1 MSLSRR
7 HDPRL
12 DEPRWSAGPPA
23 GRRAVLVRALLVLG
37 VPLAAWYFGWLL
49 QPERVGHPMLFALL
63 VTAELFNLVQAV
75 GFWWTASTD
84 SRRAPPIALGRT
96 PEVDVF
102 VPVYGEPVEVVEPT
116 VALATSMEGARVRV
130 HLLDDGGDDEMEALA
145 RRAGAVYHRR
155 AGSAGAKAGNINA
168 ALARTSGE
176 FVVILDCDHVPSR
189 RFLTET
195 LGHMSEERVAFVQT
209 PQYYANHDEG
219 PVARAAWGQQA
230 LFFGAIA
237 RGKGKLDSIFCCGT
251 NVLFRRSALE
261 QAGGFPT
268 HSVTEDF
275 ELSVELHQRGW
286 RSVYVPEV
294 LASGLGPE
302 DMASYVS
309 QQQRWA
315 RGCLAGARSVF
326 RARLPRKVRAQYLLS
341 SMYFLSGWTL
351 LIYMSFP
358 VIRILTG
365 AQPIAAGSADQFLMH
380 FVPYFVVALGA
391 VAMAGAGSY
400 TFAAFALSAST
411 FWIHVQATLRALTG
425 RRGGFVVT
433 PKQGEGGRQPRVV
446 VPALVTVGA
455 LIAVAG
461 YGLAKDRSPST
472 LNNIAFA
479 ALHIAVLLAGA
490 WPALRGAGA
499 HSEAAERRRRERAG
513 ARQAPARRS
522 RGPRRVAGRSV

>member
-1 MSLSRR
+1 MSPRR
-7 HDPRL
+7 RDPRL
-12 DEPRWSAGPPA
+12 DEPRWSAGPPS

-37 VPLAAWYFGWLL
+37 LPLAAWYFGWLL
-49 QPERVGHPMLFALL
+49 QPERVGQPALFALL

-84 SRRAPPIALGRT
+84 ARRSPPLQLSRT
-96 PEVDVF
+96 PEVDVL
-102 VPVYGEPVEVVEPT
+102 VPVYGEPLEVVEPT
-116 VALATSMEGARVRV
+116 LTEAVAMEGAHVRV

-155 AGSAGAKAGNINA
+155 TGSEGAKAGNINA
-168 ALARTSGE
+168 ALSQLSGE

-195 LGHMSEERVAFVQT
+195 LGHMSDERVAFVQT
-209 PQYYANHDEG
+209 PQYYANHDHG

-237 RGKGKLDSIFCCGT
+237 RGKGNLGSIFCCGT

-261 QAGGFPT
+261 QVGGFPT

-275 ELSVELHQRGW
+275 ELSVELHELGW

-315 RGCLAGARSVF
+315 RGCLAAARSVL
-326 RARLPRKVRAQYLLS
+326 RARLPRRVRAQYLLS

-380 FVPYFVVALGA
+380 FVPYFLVALGA

-433 PKQGEGGRQPRVV
+433 PKQGEGGRQPRVAM
-446 VPALVTVGA
+446 PALATVG
-455 LIAVAG
+455 LLVAVAG

-479 ALHIAVLLAGA
+479 ALHISVLLAGA
-490 WPALRGAGA
+490 WPAVMGA
-499 HSEAAERRRRERAG
+499 RRE
-513 ARQAPARRS
+513 APGPATPRPALRPEAVHAPRPDLARRAES
-522 RGPRRVAGRSV
+522 LR

>member
-1 MSLSRR
+1 MIGR
-7 HDPRL
+7 HTDPRL
-12 DEPRWSAGPPA
+12 DEPSWSAAPPA
-23 GRRAVLVRALLVLG
+23 GRRGVLVRALLLLG
-37 VPLAAWYFGWLL
+37 LPLAAWYFGWLL
-49 QPERVGHPMLFALL
+49 QPERVGHPILFALL
-63 VTAELFNLVQAV
+63 VTAELFNLIQAV
-75 GFWWTASTD
+75 GFWWTASSD
-84 SRRAPPIALGRT
+84 ARRTAPVPLGRS

-116 VALATSMEGARVRV
+116 LALATSMEGAHVRV

-145 RRAGAVYHRR
+145 RRSGATYHRR

-168 ALARTSGE
+168 ALTRTSGE

-195 LGHMSEERVAFVQT
+195 LGHMSDERVAFVQT
-209 PQYYANHDEG
+209 PQYYANHDHG

-237 RGKGKLDSIFCCGT
+237 RGKGNLDSIFCCGT
-251 NVLFRRSALE
+251 NVLFRRSTLE
-261 QAGGFPT
+261 QVGGFPT

-275 ELSVELHQRGW
+275 ELSVELHERGW

-315 RGCLAGARSVF
+315 RGCLAGASSVL

-365 AQPIAAGSADQFLMH
+365 AQPIAAGTADQFLMH
-380 FVPYFVVALGA
+380 FVPYFLVALGA

-446 VPALVTVGA
+446 VPAVVTVGL
-455 LIAVAG
+455 LIAVAA
-461 YGLAKDRSPST
+461 YGLARDRSPST

-479 ALHIAVLLAGA
+479 ALHVSVLSAGA
-490 WPALRGAGA
+490 WPALVGARRGALQ
-499 HSEAAERRRRERAG
+499 RRPE
-513 ARQAPARRS
+513 RS
-522 RGPRRVAGRSV
+522 RGAAAASARRAA

>member
-1 MSLSRR
+1 VTARR
-7 HDPRL
+7 RDPRL

-23 GRRAVLVRALLVLG
+23 TRRAVLLRGLLVLG
-37 VPLAAWYFGWLL
+37 LPLAAWYFGWLL
-49 QPERVGHPMLFALL
+49 QPERVGHPLLFALL

-75 GFWWTASTD
+75 GFWWTASAD
-84 SRRAPPIALGRT
+84 ARRSPPAPLGRS

-102 VPVYGEPVEVVEPT
+102 VPVYGEPVEIVEPT
-116 VALATSMEGARVRV
+116 IERATSMEGAHLRV

-145 RRAGAVYHRR
+145 RRHGAVYHRR

-189 RFLTET
+189 RFLGET
-195 LGHMSEERVAFVQT
+195 LGHMSDERVVFVQT
-209 PQYYANHDEG
+209 PQYYANHDHG

-237 RGKGKLDSIFCCGT
+237 RGKGNLDAVFCCGT

-261 QAGGFPT
+261 QVGGFPT

-315 RGCLAGARSVF
+315 RGCLAAARSVL
-326 RARLPRKVRAQYLLS
+326 RARLPRRVRAQYLLS

-365 AQPIAAGSADQFLMH
+365 AQPIAAGTADQFLMH
-380 FVPYFVVALGA
+380 FVPYFAVALGA

-411 FWIHVQATLRALTG
+411 FWIHVQATLRALAG
-425 RRGGFVVT
+425 MRGGFVVT

-446 VPALVTVGA
+446 APAIVTVGA
-455 LIAVAG
+455 LIAVAC

-479 ALHIAVLLAGA
+479 ALHISVLLAGA
-490 WPALRGAGA
+490 WPALVGAHRKAPAGRARLRPAGA
-499 HSEAAERRRRERAG
+499 L
-513 ARQAPARRS
+513 ARLLAK
-522 RGPRRVAGRSV
+522 

>member
-1 MSLSRR
+1 MSARR
-7 HDPRL
+7 RDPRL
-12 DEPRWSAGPPA
+12 REPRWSAAPPS
-23 GRRAVLVRALLVLG
+23 GRRAVLVRALLVVGL
-37 VPLAAWYFGWLL
+37 PLAAWYFGWLL
-49 QPERVGHPMLFALL
+49 QPERVGHPMLFVLL
-63 VTAELFNLVQAV
+63 VAAELFNLVQAV
-75 GFWWTASTD
+75 GFWWTASSD
-84 SRRAPPIALGRT
+84 SRRAPTPAPLGRM
-96 PEVDVF
+96 PEVDVL
-102 VPVYGEPVEVVEPT
+102 VPVYGEPLEVVEPT
-116 VALATSMEGARVRV
+116 LALARSMEGARVRV
-130 HLLDDGGDDEMEALA
+130 HLLDDGGDDDMKALA

-168 ALARTSGE
+168 ALSRTSGE
-176 FVVILDCDHVPSR
+176 FVVILDCDHVPSP

-195 LGHMSEERVAFVQT
+195 LDHMSDARVAFVQT

-219 PVARAAWGQQA
+219 LVARAAWGQQA

-237 RGKGKLDSIFCCGT
+237 RGKGNLDSIFCCGT

-261 QAGGFPT
+261 QVGGFPT

-275 ELSVELHQRGW
+275 ELSVELHERGW

-315 RGCLAGARSVF
+315 RGCLAGARSVL

-358 VIRILTG
+358 VVRILTG

-380 FVPYFVVALGA
+380 FVPYFAVALGA
-391 VAMAGAGSY
+391 VSMAGAGAY
-400 TFAAFALSAST
+400 TFGAFALSAST

-455 LIAVAG
+455 LITVAG

-479 ALHIAVLLAGA
+479 SLHIGVVLAGA
-490 WPALRGAGA
+490 WPALRGARR
-499 HSEAAERRRRERAG
+499 EAPAGRERPAVTPTAARRRKPG
-513 ARQAPARRS
+513 AARRL
-522 RGPRRVAGRSV
+522 PAH

>member
-1 MSLSRR
+1 VRARR
-7 HDPRL
+7 QDPRL
-12 DEPRWSAGPPA
+12 REPRWSAAPPA
-23 GRRAVLVRALLVLG
+23 GHRRLAVRALLLLG
-37 VPLAAWYFGWLL
+37 LPLAAWYFGWLL
-49 QPERVGHPMLFALL
+49 QPERVGHPMLFGLL
-63 VTAELFNLVQAV
+63 VAAELFNLVQAV

-84 SRRAPPIALGRT
+84 KRSRPVAPLGRR
-96 PEVDVF
+96 PEVDVL
-102 VPVYGEPVEVVEPT
+102 VPVYGEPLEVVEPT
-116 VALATSMEGARVRV
+116 LVLAASMADARVRV
-130 HLLDDGGDDEMEALA
+130 HLLDDGGDDAMEALA
-145 RRAGAVYHRR
+145 RRTGAFYHRR

-176 FVVILDCDHVPSR
+176 FVVILDCDHVPSE
-189 RFLTET
+189 RFLSET
-195 LGHMSEERVAFVQT
+195 LGHMSDERVAFVQT
-209 PQYYANHDEG
+209 PQYYANHEQG
-219 PVARAAWGQQA
+219 AVARAAWGQQA

-237 RGKGKLDSIFCCGT
+237 RGKGTLGSIFCCGT

-261 QAGGFPT
+261 QVGGFPT

-315 RGCLAGARSVF
+315 RGCLAGARSVL
-326 RARLPRKVRAQYLLS
+326 RARLPRRVRAQYLLS

-351 LIYMSFP
+351 LIYMTFP
-358 VIRILTG
+358 VVRILTG
-365 AQPIAAGSADQFLMH
+365 AQPIAAGSADQFLIH
-380 FVPYFVVALGA
+380 FVPYFLVALGA
-391 VAMAGAGSY
+391 VAAAGAGAY

-433 PKQGEGGRQPRVV
+433 PKEGQSGRQPLAV
-446 VPALVTVGA
+446 VPALAAVAV
-455 LIAVAG
+455 LIGVAG
-461 YGLAKDRSPST
+461 YGLVKDRSPST

-479 ALHIAVLLAGA
+479 SLHIGVLLAGA
-490 WPALRGAGA
+490 WPALRGAA
-499 HSEAAERRRRERAG
+499 REAPAATERLVAAREA
-513 ARQAPARRS
+513 ARRS
-522 RGPRRVAGRSV
+522 ERRAA

>member
-1 MSLSRR
+1 VTARR
-7 HDPRL
+7 RDPRL

-23 GRRAVLVRALLVLG
+23 TRRAVLLRGLLVLG
-37 VPLAAWYFGWLL
+37 LPLAAWYFGWLL
-49 QPERVGHPMLFALL
+49 QPERVGHPLLFALL

-75 GFWWTASTD
+75 GFWWTASAD
-84 SRRAPPIALGRT
+84 ARRSPPAPLGRS

-102 VPVYGEPVEVVEPT
+102 VPVYGEPVEIVEPT
-116 VALATSMEGARVRV
+116 IERATSMEGAHLRV

-145 RRAGAVYHRR
+145 RRHGAVYHRR

-189 RFLTET
+189 RFLGET
-195 LGHMSEERVAFVQT
+195 LGHMSDERVVFVQT
-209 PQYYANHDEG
+209 PQYYANHDHG

-237 RGKGKLDSIFCCGT
+237 RGKGNLDAVFCCGT

-261 QAGGFPT
+261 QVGGFPT

-315 RGCLAGARSVF
+315 RGCLAGARSVL
-326 RARLPRKVRAQYLLS
+326 RARLPRRVRAQYLLS

-365 AQPIAAGSADQFLMH
+365 AQPIAAGTADQFLMH
-380 FVPYFVVALGA
+380 FVPYFAVALGA

-411 FWIHVQATLRALTG
+411 FWIHVQATLRALAG
-425 RRGGFVVT
+425 MRGGFVVT

-446 VPALVTVGA
+446 APAIVTVGA
-455 LIAVAG
+455 LIAVAC

-479 ALHIAVLLAGA
+479 ALHISVLLAGA
-490 WPALRGAGA
+490 WPALVGAHGNAPAGRARLRPAGA
-499 HSEAAERRRRERAG
+499 L
-513 ARQAPARRS
+513 ARLLAK
-522 RGPRRVAGRSV
+522 